1 MRVEVLGP
9 VLSDVIVLPRSSL
22 REGERVWVNN
32 AHNQLEIRQV
42 EVTLSRTDSVLIS
55 KGLVSG
61 EQVVTSSLPAAL
73 PGMLLQPVISARS
86 ARSGK
91 E

>member
-1 MRVEVLGP
+1 M
-9 VLSDVIVLPRSSL
+9 
-22 REGERVWVNN
+22 
-32 AHNQLEIRQV
+32 

-73 PGMLLQPVISARS
+73 PGMLLQPAK
-86 ARSGK
+86 SGK